1 MSIIERAMRQ
11 QSGESL
17 PRAGLPATDAAAAAP
32 AAAPATPASLGAAHS
47 PALELNFAELRR
59 LGFLVPGDPPERLS
73 EEFQQVKRR
82 LIGNTVP
89 GTLSGTRPPNLVM
102 LTSAIPGEG
111 KTYAA
116 MNLALSIAMEIDRRV
131 LAIDSDITKSDLSRL
146 FGAWNRPGLYDLL
159 VHPAL
164 DAGEVISR
172 TNLPG
177 LTFMPAGTVREGI
190 TERLASQAMV
200 RLAGELAARYP
211 DRLIVFDAPPVLA
224 MSGAAALAPLIG
236 QVVLV
241 VEAGRA
247 SREMLTRTLAALEHA
262 EVTGVLLNKLRYR
275 QPGSVY
281 GYSSYRAGPSSALV
295 AS

>member
-11 QSGESL
+11 QSGETLPPASL
-17 PRAGLPATDAAAAAP
+17 PTADPAVAP
-32 AAAPATPASLGAAHS
+32 AAAPATPASTAAAHA
-47 PALELNFAELRR
+47 PRLDLNFAELRR

-89 GTLSGTRPPNLVM
+89 GMLSGTRPPNLVM

-177 LTFMPAGTVREGI
+177 LTFMPAGTVRQGI

-281 GYSSYRAGPSSALV
+281 GYSGYRAGQPPALV

>member
-11 QSGESL
+11 QTGAALPPASVESPVTSAVL
-17 PRAGLPATDAAAAAP
+17 DEAPVGGPMPPTRAP
-32 AAAPATPASLGAAHS
+32 ALTLD
-47 PALELNFAELRR
+47 FAQLRR
-59 LGFLVPGDPPERLS
+59 LGYLVPGDPAARLS

-89 GTLSGTRPPNLVM
+89 GMLGGTRPPNLVM

-111 KTYAA
+111 KTYAT

-131 LAIDSDITKSDLSRL
+131 LAIDSDIMKSDLSRL

-159 VHPAL
+159 VHPEL

-241 VEAGRA
+241 VEAGRT
-247 SREMLTRTLAALEHA
+247 SREMLARTLAALEHT
-262 EVTGVLLNKLRYR
+262 EVTGVLLNKLRHR
-275 QPGSVY
+275 PAGSVY
-281 GYSSYRAGPSSALV
+281 GYSYAYGAGQSPALT